1 MPLIASSAQI
11 FEAELVL
18 PLLPSHLLFGF
29 VVLIN
34 LFVLICVSLMPL
46 VWIGK
51 LSLMLMISLLSFYE
65 WRAQVSLGN
74 RRFSILIWRETGG
87 WEILSAEEKL
97 QAAKLIQHYSSRL
110 MTILH
115 LQVQGRMQV
124 VIFLPDNLDAVNA
137 HILKRRLNL
146 LT

>member
-1 MPLIASSAQI
+1 MPLIASSAQV

-18 PLLPSHLLFGF
+18 PLLPSRLLLGF

-34 LFVLICVSLMPL
+34 LFVLICVGLMPL
-46 VWIGK
+46 TWIWK

-65 WRAQVSLGN
+65 WRAQLSLGN
-74 RRFSILIWRETGG
+74 QRFSTLIWRETGG

-97 QAAKLIQHYSSRL
+97 QAAKLAQHFSSRF

-115 LQVQGRMQV
+115 LQVQGTMQV

-137 HILKRRLNL
+137 QILRRRLNL
-146 LT
+146 LA